1 MYQVIQVECISHG
14 QTVEGKANN
23 NKFMKLTC

>member
-1 MYQVIQVECISHG
+1 MYQVIQVEYINHG
-14 QTVEGKANN
+14 QIVKGKANN